1 MAAGDR
7 RDSDSHQA
15 GPWLLIP
22 RSRSV
27 GEGIDPFPWGV
38 SCLRADSAT
47 GQPLDRATLSLSL
60 ALAAIIHGSLGVTT
74 RGVFNV
80 AATNAYSI
88 TLVRAI
94 VALLACLAICA
105 LLLGRRMF
113 RMLLDRKRSRLTAEL
128 CLLPGAATGAA
139 ECSGTAAE
147 SIALLDTPVT
157 DRSTS

>member
-1 MAAGDR
+1 
-7 RDSDSHQA
+7 
-15 GPWLLIP
+15 
-22 RSRSV
+22 
-27 GEGIDPFPWGV
+27 
-38 SCLRADSAT
+38 
-47 GQPLDRATLSLSL
+47 LSL

-113 RMLLDRKRSRLTAEL
+113 RIARGDARTMVCAGLLMALLPGGSALQFLIVRLEKWVWMLLDRKRSRLTAEL